1 MLTNVDTPRRTCN
14 GGELMDASLTQR
26 MGTLERR
33 FRMLRISSL
42 VLVLAVIFFAVMP
55 SARSTTPDAHLRVRS
70 LEVVDEHGV
79 ERIRIA
85 APLPNP
91 VSGGKESQRRS
102 KSYGIQLNDASGN
115 EFGGFTIADDG
126 ALVAC
131 FDWAQ
136 GEATCMFAM
145 PSGEAGFAV
154 KAPKEKTRGQLL
166 LSPNGDVGLTLNDA
180 GERPHVRFR
189 VSADGLTTLQPPVAK

>member
-1 MLTNVDTPRRTCN
+1 
-14 GGELMDASLTQR
+14 MDASLNQR
-26 MGTLERR
+26 IGTLERR
-33 FRMLRISSL
+33 VRMLRISSL

-55 SARSTTPDAHLRVRS
+55 SARSTTPEAHLRVRS
-70 LEVVDEHGV
+70 LAVVDEHGF
-79 ERIRIA
+79 ERMLIA

-102 KSYGIQLNDASGN
+102 KSYGIQLNDAKGN

-131 FDWAQ
+131 FDWTQ

-145 PSGEAGFAV
+145 PSGEAGFEI
-154 KAPKEKTRGQLL
+154 KAQKGRTRGQLL
-166 LSPNGDVGLTLNDA
+166 LSPSGDVGLTLNDA
-180 GERPHVRFR
+180 GERPHIRFR
-189 VSADGLTTLQPPVAK
+189 VSADGKTAIETPTAK